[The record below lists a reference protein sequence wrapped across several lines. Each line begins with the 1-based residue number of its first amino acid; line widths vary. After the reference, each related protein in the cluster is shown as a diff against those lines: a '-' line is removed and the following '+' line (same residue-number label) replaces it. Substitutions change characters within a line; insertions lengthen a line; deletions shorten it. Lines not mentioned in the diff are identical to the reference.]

1 MVDNLN
7 DQARKAVDKVSP
19 RTTLARQEVI
29 QKFSVNVC
37 QWHGKSSIRVVAAS
51 PKNRTTPEIR
61 SHVVT

>member
-1 MVDNLN
+1 
-7 DQARKAVDKVSP
+7 VSP

-29 QKFSVNVC
+29 QKFSINVC

-51 PKNRTTPEIR
+51 PKNRTKPEIR